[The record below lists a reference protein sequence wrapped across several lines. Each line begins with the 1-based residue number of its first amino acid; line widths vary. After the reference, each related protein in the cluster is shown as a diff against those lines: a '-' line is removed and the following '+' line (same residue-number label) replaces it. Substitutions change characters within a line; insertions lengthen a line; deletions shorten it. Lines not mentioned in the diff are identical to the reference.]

1 MGLDRYLNVIPWN
14 PAHNKLEVDN
24 LNGPYQQLKPMDRQ
38 NMRTILGVLKH
49 YRISYNLAFS
59 AASGRGNDTISFIV
73 DSSAKTDSVIR
84 SIPGVTNRVM
94 SRERQYFPPNA
105 DHLQQSQYFSATLRS
120 DLFFEYN
127 TTRFHLAYRPN
138 ASGKTQDSAQ
148 TNDSL
153 NSFLRSITAAYPV

>member
-94 SRERQYFPPNA
+94 SRERQYFPQMLTIYNKA
-105 DHLQQSQYFSATLRS
+105 SISLQLLDRIFSLS
-120 DLFFEYN
+120 IIL
-127 TTRFHLAYRPN
+127 
-138 ASGKTQDSAQ
+138 QDSISRIGLTLQ
-148 TNDSL
+148 VRLKTR
-153 NSFLRSITAAYPV
+153 LRPMIL